1 MAETANGT
9 FQRTIAALVQDRPGV
24 LARIAGLFRRRGFN
38 IASLAVG
45 RSERPGLSRMTF
57 VVEGPEEVV
66 RQVAAQL
73 DRLIDVVEVHDITEQ
88 NIVWRELALI
98 KVRANAGKRGEIL
111 ELANIFRVNV
121 IDIGVESLTM
131 EISGGRQKI
140 DSLIELLRK
149 FGLEE
154 VIRTGRAGPW
164 SRAKTMG
171 CSNRTR
177 VNRLTHCQPRQ
188 VNLEA
193 SDTPSFSSC

>member
-45 RSERPGLSRMTF
+45 RSERLGLSRMTF

-154 VIRTGRAGPW
+154 VIRTGRVATLRGTLVEGEDDGQFQ
-164 SRAKTMG
+164 SD
-171 CSNRTR
+171 
-177 VNRLTHCQPRQ
+177 
-188 VNLEA
+188 A
-193 SDTPSFSSC
+193 SKSTYTLPTATGESGSV

>member
-154 VIRTGRAGPW
+154 VIRTGRVATLRGTLVEGEDDGLFQ
-164 SRAKTMG
+164 SD
-171 CSNRTR
+171 
-177 VNRLTHCQPRQ
+177 
-188 VNLEA
+188 A
-193 SDTPSFSSC
+193 SKSTYTLPTATGESGSV

>member
-1 MAETANGT
+1 MAAAANGT

-98 KVRANAGKRGEIL
+98 KVKAHAGERSEIL
-111 ELANIFRVNV
+111 ELANIFRVKV
-121 IDIGVESLTM
+121 SDIGVESVTM

-154 VIRTGRAGPW
+154 VIRTGRVATLRGTLIEGEDDGLFQ
-164 SRAKTMG
+164 SD
-171 CSNRTR
+171 
-177 VNRLTHCQPRQ
+177 
-188 VNLEA
+188 A
-193 SDTPSFSSC
+193 SKATYILPTPTGDSGSV

>member
-45 RSERPGLSRMTF
+45 RSEQPGLSRMTF

-154 VIRTGRAGPW
+154 VIRTGRVATLRGTLVEGEDDGLFQ
-164 SRAKTMG
+164 SD
-171 CSNRTR
+171 
-177 VNRLTHCQPRQ
+177 
-188 VNLEA
+188 A
-193 SDTPSFSSC
+193 SKSTYTLPIATGESGSV